1 MKRLEAAFVTVIFA
15 HLAVVLVHTVAHLEL
30 QIVPG
35 LPDLAFVLGVILVGP
50 VASLPILR
58 FNRPLASGLLAV
70 LMAAAFAYGFQ
81 SHFLIAGSDNVSVVA
96 ANVWTL
102 VFVATTI
109 GLGVLELIGIGVAAI
124 VFSRAVRNPSGRL
137 EPPR

>member
-1 MKRLEAAFVTVIFA
+1 MNRLDAAFVTVIFA

-35 LPDLAFVLGVILVGP
+35 APDLAFVLSVILVGP

-81 SHFLIAGSDNVSVVA
+81 SHFLIAGPDNVSVVA

-102 VFVATTI
+102 VFVATAI
-109 GLGVLELIGIGVAAI
+109 GLGVLELIGVGVAAI
-124 VFSRAVRNPSGRL
+124 LFSRGVRNPSGRL
-137 EPPR
+137 EPRT